1 MENEL
6 SNSATLE
13 VPLDFANERYEF
25 FAKKAEVVSEPNIW
39 SETHINHS
47 VSHSHSHSVSDFS
60 IRSSSKVNSNV
71 SSQSVERQRYFVQFS
86 DGKEE
91 EIRDCVGA
99 RKGSIIYAIY
109 GGFENQNMNMVATY
123 NLQTQNYLLTNPRFF
138 HKYFVVSYLKLIG
151 KILALILLLGFLE
164 TTLLYKKGEMLN
176 MIVAYI
182 FMICIIYLIIKTI
195 IDKYKGKKMLNILNN
210 SLINFI
216 NTLH

>member
-13 VPLDFANERYEF
+13 VPLDFAKERYKF
-25 FAKKAEVVSEPNIW
+25 FAKKAEVVSEPSIW

-47 VSHSHSHSVSDFS
+47 VSHSHSHSVSDFG
-60 IRSSSKVNSNV
+60 IRSSSNVNSNV

-123 NLQTQNYLLTNPRFF
+123 NLQTQNYLLTSPRFF
-138 HKYFVVSYLKLIG
+138 HKYFGASYSKLFTV
-151 KILALILLLGFLE
+151 ILVL
-164 TTLLYKKGEMLN
+164 
-176 MIVAYI
+176 
-182 FMICIIYLIIKTI
+182 LIILFFIPFFVNNIFFMSVTSIVLIYFLIKNIKTFI
-195 IDKYKGKKMLNILNN
+195 YKFKGKKMLNILDN